1 MHAHECILTCLRND
15 YSSRRFEGPRE
26 MVLVSKS
33 YLDVAGHP
41 SWGWRARHGSEMI
54 QQILSID
61 AGSCR
66 RRRVFTGGLPG
77 RVPPAAAASLG
88 SGCELAPRRGH
99 LRDGR
104 PLIGLIGV
112 RWPRFFSA
120 VCCNWDRS
128 RMYHGASTYISTG
141 KHVEKRAYGSGLYHT
156 KPVLLIAIL
165 RPSIAPR
172 PSWLESNCLQ
182 R

>member
-61 AGSCR
+61 AAALPAPAGLLAGCR
-66 RRRVFTGGLPG
+66 DESRPAVSASPG
-77 RVPPAAAASLG
+77 
-88 SGCELAPRRGH
+88 
-99 LRDGR
+99 
-104 PLIGLIGV
+104 
-112 RWPRFFSA
+112 SA
-120 VCCNWDRS
+120 VC
-128 RMYHGASTYISTG
+128 ASELHLDAVNY
-141 KHVEKRAYGSGLYHT
+141 
-156 KPVLLIAIL
+156 
-165 RPSIAPR
+165 
-172 PSWLESNCLQ
+172 
-182 R
+182 